1 MMEVTTYERESGR
14 QIWSGELDILVMA
27 NRDGLTEE
35 EVRLLEGM
43 GPGEQVEVGNPGF
56 RVVAAGR
63 PALRVIQGGGT

>member
-35 EVRLLEGM
+35 EVVRLEALR
-43 GPGEQVEVGNPGF
+43 PGESAEVGMGF
-56 RVVAAGR
+56 RVERTDGVR
-63 PALRVIQGGGT
+63 HLRLVEDLV